1 MQHAMMT
8 RILVVAFFVAGS
20 MIPIGTA
27 QADENHGYGRG
38 KSPHG
43 AMMEEHHMP
52 GHGEM
57 MGHHRSVSPIAM
69 KEELGLNNEQIKNLE
84 PLESDYRKAS
94 IKNRADLKVA
104 MIDLSTLLDQ
114 KTPDKN
120 AISKKVDEIGAIQKS
135 MMLYRVDT
143 MLKLKNILTPA
154 QYEKYRSEIK
164 EHMEHRMWGGQYKM
178 GDMMHH
184 GSTGE
189 RGYSHGKRD
198 DD

>member
-1 MQHAMMT
+1 MQNAMLT
-8 RILVVAFFVAGS
+8 RILVVVLFVAGS
-20 MIPIGTA
+20 LIPIGPA
-27 QADENHGYGRG
+27 QADENHGYGKG

-43 AMMEEHHMP
+43 GMMEEHHMS
-52 GHGEM
+52 GNGEM
-57 MGHHRSVSPIAM
+57 MGHHRSVSPLAM
-69 KEELGLNNEQIKNLE
+69 KEELGLSNEQAKTLE

-143 MLKLKNILTPA
+143 MLKLKEILTPA
-154 QYEKYRSEIK
+154 QYEKYRGEIK
-164 EHMEHRMWGGQYKM
+164 EHMEHRTWGDKHEM
-178 GDMMHH
+178 GEMMHH
-184 GSTGE
+184 GYKGE
-189 RGYSHGKRD
+189 RGYSHGKSD
-198 DD
+198 D